1 MEHTAPASTTTLNHD
16 LRGAN
21 MVRTKWTSK
30 ITLMLI
36 AFLLSG
42 CAKSAADSTEQ
53 QRAASTLF
61 DKFETVF
68 YAKADLLSSSG
79 GYKRLSQQ
87 DANALRVPFA
97 NLLQALD
104 PLGKHASAEILGKT
118 DAALVG
124 AKDFRAP
131 GGPPPNLGGVQSRF
145 CYVLVLGGRS
155 AFEISNVASKSSVMS
170 SAENAV
176 WKWSAP
182 PTEGHAQPYTFYAT
196 QVAHSY
202 LLISNSL
209 DDVHAISAKLGSD
222 TAPSL
227 SGFRDWETISQH
239 EVWGYRRYRHDEQN
253 KTAAGTSEVTPDAE
267 ALAFYADPKQKTGI
281 LRLFSRTAGT
291 ADKMN
296 GTRMI
301 SPFKSAGNG
310 VWETTIPLTG
320 DQKTSEQMFAAM
332 SWFGFGVYV

>member
-1 MEHTAPASTTTLNHD
+1 MEHTAPASTTLITISEEQ
-16 LRGAN
+16 N
-21 MVRTKWTSK
+21 MARTKWTSK
-30 ITLMLI
+30 IALMLI

-42 CAKSAADSTEQ
+42 CMKSAADNTEQ
-53 QRAASTLF
+53 QRATSTLF
-61 DKFETVF
+61 DQFETVF
-68 YAKADLLSSSG
+68 YAKADLLSNSG

-104 PLGKHASAEILGKT
+104 PLGKQVSAEVLSNS

-145 CYVLVLGGRS
+145 CYILVLGNRS
-155 AFEISNVASKSSVMS
+155 TFDISKVASKSGVMS
-170 SAENAV
+170 SAENAM

-182 PTEGHAQPYTFYAT
+182 PTEGHSQPYTFYAT

-202 LLISNSL
+202 LLISNGL
-209 DDVHAISAKLGSD
+209 DDVHAISTKLASG
-222 TAPSL
+222 TAPNL
-227 SGFRDWETISQH
+227 SGFRDWESISQH
-239 EVWGYRRYRHDEQN
+239 EVWGYRHYRHTEEN
-253 KTAAGTSEVTPDAE
+253 KEATGTSQVTPDTQ
-267 ALAFYADPKQKTGI
+267 ALAFFADPKQKTGV
-281 LRLFSRTAGT
+281 LRLFSPTAAT

-296 GTRMI
+296 GMGI
-301 SPFKSAGNG
+301 VSPFKAVGSG
-310 VWETTIPLTG
+310 VWETKIPLTG

-332 SWFGFGVYV
+332 NWFGFGVYV